1 MFSDSYPYLPLWL
14 VTLLFFLLLMA
25 AQQFGMYLRRRHDV
39 AARSA
44 PQGAAKDDDKEH
56 DGFAVN
62 SVLGLLAL
70 LIGFTFSLA
79 LGRYDSRRELVVQE
93 ANALGTTWL
102 RTDLLEAADRARA
115 QEVLRR
121 YVDSRVMF
129 GDART
134 SREELARYQDTEV
147 LQNELWNVMVQSTA
161 AFKDTPRASLVIT
174 TTNDSIDLA
183 AERLATREAHIPT
196 RILRLLLLFAVLTA
210 ALVGFVRAHQPRA
223 SALLLLLFT
232 LAVGLVLDL
241 DRPSSGMINVPQQPM
256 LDLQRS
262 MQGASPAP
270 SAATPAPAS

>member
-1 MFSDSYPYLPLWL
+1 MFYDSYPYLPLWL
-14 VTLLFFLLLMA
+14 LTLLFFLLLLA
-25 AQQFGMYLRRRHDV
+25 AQQFGMFLRRRHE
-39 AARSA
+39 ARTRKPPEHA
-44 PQGAAKDDDKEH
+44 EKADDKEQ
-56 DGFAVN
+56 DGFAMN

-79 LGRYDSRRELVVQE
+79 LGRYDSRRELVVKE

-102 RTDLLEAADRARA
+102 RTDLLGAQERA
-115 QEVLRR
+115 QAQDVLRR
-121 YVDSRVMF
+121 YVDARVAF
-129 GDART
+129 GNART
-134 SREELARYQDTEV
+134 SREELARYRDTEA
-147 LQNELWNVMVQSTA
+147 LQNELWTVMTQATA
-161 AFKDTPRASLVIT
+161 PFKDSPRASLVIT

-210 ALVGFVRAHQPRA
+210 ALVGYVRAEHPRA

-232 LAVGLVLDL
+232 LAVGLVMDL

-262 MQGASPAP
+262 LQAPAQAA
-270 SAATPAPAS
+270 SAATAPPAS

>member
-14 VTLLFFLLLMA
+14 LTLLFFLLLMA
-25 AQQFGMYLRRRHDV
+25 AQQVGMYLRRRHDP
-39 AARSA
+39 AARSPA
-44 PQGAAKDDDKEH
+44 ERADKAESGDKEH

-102 RTDLLEAADRARA
+102 RTDLLAAQDRARA

-121 YVDSRVMF
+121 YVDSRVKF
-129 GDART
+129 GDARNA
-134 SREELARYQDTEV
+134 REELARYRDTEV
-147 LQNELWNVMVQSTA
+147 LQNELWNVMVQATA
-161 AFKDTPRASLVIT
+161 TFKDSPRASLVIT

-210 ALVGFVRAHQPRA
+210 ALVGYVRVHQPRA

-232 LAVGLVLDL
+232 LAVGLVMDL

-262 MQGASPAP
+262 LQASPE
-270 SAATPAPAS
+270 SPAVPPAS